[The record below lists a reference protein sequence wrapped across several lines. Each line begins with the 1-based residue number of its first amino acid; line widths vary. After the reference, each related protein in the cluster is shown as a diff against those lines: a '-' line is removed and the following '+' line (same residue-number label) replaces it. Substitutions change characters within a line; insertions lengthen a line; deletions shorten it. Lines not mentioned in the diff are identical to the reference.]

1 MFYFS
6 FKADGF
12 LILLLGVLLTVAGTI
27 LSFYQ
32 FSVYLLKQLKRSPSF
47 LQGTRLLTISE
58 WIFRMRDNAAMYSL
72 IAISTSVAFVG
83 IAVMMAIGNTSFSS
97 IQGIS
102 VAYVLSLIHI

>member
-1 MFYFS
+1 M
-6 FKADGF
+6 
-12 LILLLGVLLTVAGTI
+12 
-27 LSFYQ
+27 
-32 FSVYLLKQLKRSPSF
+32 
-47 LQGTRLLTISE
+47 LTISE

-102 VAYVLSLIHI
+102 VAYVFSEYEKDEIGKTKAF